1 MPKETANRTVFAVV
15 EDMFF
20 ATKIESAARHS
31 GLTLIQVQ
39 NREGLLRELDRVVP
53 YLVVIDLSSQ
63 AVGPLEIIR
72 QIRSDARF
80 NGTEIVGFF
89 SHVQHDLEQAAKEA
103 GCDQVIPRSA
113 FSRNLTKILDPRESQ
128 L

>member
-1 MPKETANRTVFAVV
+1 MPKETANRTVLAVG

-31 GLTLIQVQ
+31 GVTLIQVQ
-39 NREGLLRELDRVVP
+39 NKEGLLRELEMVVP
-53 YLVVIDLSSQ
+53 HLVIIDLSSK

-72 QIRSDARF
+72 QLRSDARL

-89 SHVQHDLEQAAKEA
+89 SHVQHDLEKAAKEA

-113 FSRNLTKILDPRESQ
+113 FSRNLPKILDPQESR